1 MAFTVQHGPSMVD
14 YGAAIAKATQK
25 TEAANRAQQYGGY
38 LAGIQGQNQSYALGL
53 GNLGIAQ
60 DKVGLEATRTQQAG
74 RELDIRQYLAQI
86 EGQKAQNEA
95 RALSDQTKADLYR
108 AIAARESSFSQL
120 MGGHQGLYGGGG
132 YQYVL

>member
-14 YGAAIAKATQK
+14 YGMAVAKAAEK

-38 LAGIQGQNQSYALGL
+38 LSGIQSANQSYALGL
-53 GNLGIAQ
+53 GNLGVAQ
-60 DKVGLEATRTQQAG
+60 DKVGLEGVRTQQAG
-74 RELDIRQYLAQI
+74 RELDIREYLAQI

-95 RALSDQTKADLYR
+95 AALGDRTKAALYQ

-120 MGGHQGLYGGGG
+120 MGGHSNLYGGGG
-132 YQYVL
+132 YQYVR